1 MEMIDILSTLQKIQE
16 SNPTLDISDAIKGA
30 EMTQTTQEG
39 AFKEIDTKKQERARL
54 LAKLKDLKAKYN
66 AQMAGA
72 YAGNPNETE
81 DEIEKLEKEL
91 GMSQESVQEAKP
103 DFLDLDKD
111 GNKTE
116 PMTKAAKDKE
126 MKKETMKEAIQM
138 SADTPQE
145 ANVLMQILKLAGI
158 EPNPVDDQMINPA
171 EQEGCGCDDNCS
183 CGGNCGADCD
193 CENCD
198 KAEETYANEPNT
210 SVKGINAVL
219 PSGDD
224 LHKAKGAYVK
234 AAGGG
239 NPMAIGEGELSEEE
253 LSNSLRAQ
261 YESFKQAYQTE
272 ASKAKNPYAIGM
284 AQAMK
289 STGDTPPLEK
299 STITKAHDIAKAVEK
314 GK

>member
-1 MEMIDILSTLQKIQE
+1 MIDILNKLREYEKAGHSV
-16 SNPTLDISDAIKGA
+16 SDAIKGA

-39 AFKEIDTKKQERARL
+39 TFKEIDTVKKEKARL
-54 LAKLKDLKAKYN
+54 YARLKDLKAKYN
-66 AQMAGA
+66 AQMANA
-72 YAGNPNETE
+72 YAGNPEETE
-81 DEIEKLEKEL
+81 NEIEKLEKEL

-103 DFLDLDKD
+103 DFLDIDKD
-111 GNKTE
+111 GDKTE
-116 PMTKAAKDKE
+116 PMAKAAKDKE
-126 MKKETMKEAIQM
+126 MKKETVQEAITM
-138 SADTPQE
+138 TAETPQE
-145 ANVLMQILKLAGI
+145 ASVLMQILKLAGI
-158 EPNPVDDQMINPA
+158 EPKPVDDQMINQPS
-171 EQEGCGCDDNCS
+171 EQEGCGCDNNCS

-193 CENCD
+193 CENCG
-198 KAEETYANEPNT
+198 KTEETYANEPNT
-210 SVKGINAVL
+210 SVKGIDAIINKG
-219 PSGDD
+219 SDD
-224 LHKAKGAYVK
+224 LHRAKGAYVK
-234 AAGGG
+234 AAGGD
-239 NPMAIGEGELSEEE
+239 NPMAIGENELSEEE

>member
-39 AFKEIDTKKQERARL
+39 TFKEIDTAKKEKARL
-54 LAKLKDLKAKYN
+54 YARLKDLKAKYN
-66 AQMAGA
+66 AQMAGQWD
-72 YAGNPNETE
+72 GEPEDTE
-81 DEIEKLEKEL
+81 EEIEKIEKEL

-126 MKKETMKEAIQM
+126 MKKETVQEAITM
-138 SADTPQE
+138 TAETPQE
-145 ANVLMQILKLAGI
+145 ASVLMQILKLAGI
-158 EPNPVDDQMINPA
+158 EPKPVDDQMINQPS
-171 EQEGCGCDDNCS
+171 EQESG
-183 CGGNCGADCD
+183 
-193 CENCD
+193 
-198 KAEETYANEPNT
+198 KAEEMYANEPQT
-210 SVKGINAVL
+210 SVKGIDAIINKG
-219 PSGDD
+219 SDD
-224 LHKAKGAYVK
+224 LHRAKGAYVK
-234 AAGGG
+234 AAGGD

-272 ASKAKNPYAIGM
+272 ASKAKEKKESVEVNEEDAYDG
-284 AQAMK
+284 
-289 STGDTPPLEK
+289 TPAEVKKIREK
-299 STITKAHDIAKAVEK
+299 EKADAEKAVEK

>member
-1 MEMIDILSTLQKIQE
+1 MIDILSTLQKIQE
-16 SNPTLDISDAIKGA
+16 NNPNLDVSDAIKNT

-39 AFKEIDTKKQERARL
+39 AFKEIDTKKKERARL
-54 LAKLKDLKAKYN
+54 MSKLKDLKSKYN
-66 AQMAGA
+66 AQMAGQYDGDPDA
-72 YAGNPNETE
+72 TE
-81 DEIEKLEKEL
+81 EEIEKLEKEL
-91 GMSQESVQEAKP
+91 GISQESIEEAKP

-116 PMTKAAKDKE
+116 PMKKAAKEKE
-126 MKKETMKEAIQM
+126 MKKETVKEAIQM
-138 SADTPQE
+138 SADTPEE
-145 ANVLMQILKLAGI
+145 ANVLMQILKLAGVQ
-158 EPNPVDDQMINPA
+158 PVTQDMINQNS

-183 CGGNCGADCD
+183 CGGNCGPDCD
-193 CENCD
+193 CENCG
-198 KAEETYANEPNT
+198 KAEETFANEPNT
-210 SVKGINAVL
+210 DVKGIDAIINKG
-219 PSGDD
+219 SDD
-224 LHKAKGAYVK
+224 LHRAKGAYVK
-234 AAGGG
+234 AAGGD
-239 NPMAIGEGELSEEE
+239 NPMAIGEGELTEEE

-272 ASKAKNPYAIGM
+272 ASKAKSPYAIGM

>member
-39 AFKEIDTKKQERARL
+39 TFKEIDTAKKEKARL
-54 LAKLKDLKAKYN
+54 YARLKDLKAKYN
-66 AQMAGA
+66 AQMAGQWD
-72 YAGNPNETE
+72 GEPEDTE
-81 DEIEKLEKEL
+81 EEIEKIEKEL

-126 MKKETMKEAIQM
+126 MKKETVQEAITM
-138 SADTPQE
+138 TAETPQE
-145 ANVLMQILKLAGI
+145 ASVLMQILKLAGI
-158 EPNPVDDQMINPA
+158 EPKPVDDQMINQPS
-171 EQEGCGCDDNCS
+171 EQESG
-183 CGGNCGADCD
+183 
-193 CENCD
+193 
-198 KAEETYANEPNT
+198 KAEEMYANEPQT
-210 SVKGINAVL
+210 SVKGIDAIINKG
-219 PSGDD
+219 SDD
-224 LHKAKGAYVK
+224 LHRAKGAYVK
-234 AAGGG
+234 AAGGD

-272 ASKAKNPYAIGM
+272 ASKAKEKKESVEVNEEDAYDG
-284 AQAMK
+284 
-289 STGDTPPLEK
+289 TPAEVKKIREK
-299 STITKAHDIAKAVEK
+299 EKKAKEKADAEKAVEK

>member
-1 MEMIDILSTLQKIQE
+1 MIDILSKLNQIQE
-16 SNPTLDISDAIKGA
+16 NNPEMDISDAIKGA

-39 AFKEIDTKKQERARL
+39 AFKEIDTEKKERARL
-54 LAKLKDLKAKYN
+54 MSKLKDLKSKYN
-66 AQMAGA
+66 AQMAGQYDGDPDA
-72 YAGNPNETE
+72 TE
-81 DEIEKLEKEL
+81 KEIEKLEKEL
-91 GMSQESVQEAKP
+91 GISQESIEEAKP

-116 PMTKAAKDKE
+116 PMKQAAKEKE
-126 MKKETMKEAIQM
+126 MKKETVKEAIQM
-138 SADTPQE
+138 SADTPEE
-145 ANVLMQILKLAGI
+145 ANVLMQILKLAGVQ
-158 EPNPVDDQMINPA
+158 PVTQDMINQNS

-183 CGGNCGADCD
+183 CGGR
-193 CENCD
+193 
-198 KAEETYANEPNT
+198 AEETFANEPNT
-210 SVKGINAVL
+210 DVKGIDAIINKG
-219 PSGDD
+219 SDD
-224 LHKAKGAYVK
+224 LHRAKGAYVK
-234 AAGGG
+234 AAGGD
-239 NPMAIGEGELSEEE
+239 NPMAIGEGELTEEE

-261 YESFKQAYQTE
+261 YESFKQEYQTE